1 MSYYFSR
8 KFTARM
14 LFIFGLLLMLAGSTF
29 LLGTIPGTS
38 RISVL
43 VSFISVVAGVICA
56 VFAIRL
62 NMRSLYLFFAGF
74 FLMVGFFLFL
84 SALSVFPMPFT
95 QAWPLLSIFSG
106 MALLPAGLHKHGAFR
121 SRFVVPS
128 IGFVVLG
135 SILFVFSLRVV
146 PVSLRQFVKE
156 WGPLLGVASG
166 IVLVLISL
174 AVITICGS
182 NLGGW
187 YAAVLILGTTD

>member
-38 RISVL
+38 RIAVL
-43 VSFISVVAGVICA
+43 ISFISVVAGVSCA

-84 SALSVFPMPFT
+84 SALNVFPMPFT

-106 MALLPAGLHKHGAFR
+106 MALLPAGLHKHSAFR

-146 PVSLRQFVKE
+146 SVPLKQFVKE
-156 WGPLLGVASG
+156 WWPLLGVASG

-174 AVITICGS
+174 AARNTS
-182 NLGGW
+182 S
-187 YAAVLILGTTD
+187 AR